1 LGEWCPFIDRAVV
14 PTMAI
19 DTETETDYSRRRT
32 RRRALALGVVGA
44 AALAVAVTAGA
55 GRTAPD
61 GGGTELG
68 VRFLVS
74 IAVILVAAHGLGR
87 LAHRF
92 GQPPVVGEI
101 AAGLLLAPG
110 VLGAVAPGLWAW
122 LFPDPLLQ
130 GLGLTAQLGLVC
142 FMFLL
147 GWETDVAGLRN
158 DRRPLLG
165 IGLGGFALPFALG
178 AVLAVPLFPL
188 QDAHASSPLA
198 FALFLGLA
206 LSITA
211 VPVLARVLADSGI
224 AGTRPGRLAMMSAIA
239 VDVVSWGVLA
249 VVLALSGSGD
259 PREAVVTVAA
269 VVAFVA
275 AMVLVVRP
283 LLAAGIAAAERATG
297 GEALLLPIALVCTI
311 AAAAVTEAIGVHA
324 VFGAFVAGAVM
335 PRRPALGGRV
345 ADPVRS
351 FSGAVLLP
359 LYFASVG
366 MSVVFSGFGGGW
378 ALWLVLLGV
387 LAAAA
392 VGKIAGVTAGA
403 RLAGLPRREAAA
415 TGVLMNC
422 RGLTELI
429 IADIGLRAGIIDT
442 AMFTVLVLVALITTA
457 ATGPLLRLVGPI
469 APVRAERPA
478 PAAASPRPLPG
489 SEHDA
494 P

>member
-1 LGEWCPFIDRAVV
+1 MAPPARAAAEGYTRAASPSGPLDRAVAG
-14 PTMAI
+14 MAI
-19 DTETETDYSRRRT
+19 DTELDPTTSRRRT
-32 RRRALALGVVGA
+32 RRRTLALGAVGA
-44 AALAVAVTAGA
+44 AALGLAVAAGTGLA
-55 GRTAPD
+55 PPD
-61 GGGTELG
+61 GGGAAGLG

-74 IAVILVAAHGLGR
+74 VAVILVAAHGLGR

-122 LFPDPLLQ
+122 LFPDSLLQ
-130 GLGLTAQLGLVC
+130 ALGLTAQLGLVC

-158 DRRPLLG
+158 DRGPLLG
-165 IGLGGFALPFALG
+165 IGLGGFAVPFALG
-178 AVLAVPLFPL
+178 AALAVPLYPL
-188 QDAHASSPLA
+188 QDAEASSPLA
-198 FALFLGLA
+198 FTLFLALA

-211 VPVLARVLADSGI
+211 VPVLARVLFDTGVG
-224 AGTRPGRLAMMSAIA
+224 GTRPGRLAMMAA
-239 VDVVSWGVLA
+239 VVVDVVSWGVLA
-249 VVLALSGSGD
+249 VVLALAGSGD
-259 PREAVVTVAA
+259 PREAVFTIAA
-269 VVAFVA
+269 AVAFVA
-275 AMVLVVRP
+275 GMVVVVRP
-283 LLAAGIAAAERATG
+283 LLAAAIAAAERAAG
-297 GEALLLPIALVCTI
+297 GEALLLPIALVVTI
-311 AAAAVTEAIGVHA
+311 ASAAATEAIGVHA

-345 ADPVRS
+345 AGPVRA

-378 ALWLVLLGV
+378 TLWLVLLAV

-392 VGKIAGVTAGA
+392 VGKLVGVTAGA
-403 RLAGLPRREAAA
+403 RLAGLPRREALT

-429 IADIGLRAGIIDT
+429 IADIGLRTGIIDT
-442 AMFTVLVLVALITTA
+442 AMFTVLVLVALVTTA
-457 ATGPLLRLVGPI
+457 ATGPLLRLTG
-469 APVRAERPA
+469 ATGR
-478 PAAASPRPLPG
+478 G
-489 SEHDA
+489 TG
-494 P
+494 